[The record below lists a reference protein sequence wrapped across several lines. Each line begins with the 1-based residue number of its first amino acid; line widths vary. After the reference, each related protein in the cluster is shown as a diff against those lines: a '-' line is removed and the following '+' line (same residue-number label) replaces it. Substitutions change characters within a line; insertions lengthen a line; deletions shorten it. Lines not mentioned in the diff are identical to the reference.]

1 VKDGVKRGAAARA
14 PARRDGAGSAAPA
27 ATSLPASGP
36 SPSAPTSSSNGE
48 RPHGSPPAAAPPSP
62 EAGDLELADA
72 ILSAA
77 EGMREGLASDGPL
90 PPRQDIRLIVE
101 ELIEVLFPESHRM
114 GTDGGS
120 LREHVART
128 IASLGHRLEGAV
140 LLGLRRGGREVSARH
155 QASCRRRARTIV
167 RGLLDALPELR
178 SELAHDV
185 VAAFES
191 DPAAT
196 GIDEVVA
203 CYPGLYAIAVYRVAH
218 RLLLHGA
225 EVVPRM
231 LTEHAH
237 SRTGI
242 DIHPGALIGSSF
254 FIDHGTG
261 IVIGETTVIGNRVRI
276 YQGVTL
282 GALSIRDRGRT
293 DKPHAK
299 KRHPTIEDDVIIYA
313 NATILGGQT
322 VIGRAAVVGGNAWI
336 TYSVPAGIRVGVG
349 T

>member
-1 VKDGVKRGAAARA
+1 VQGSGRA
-14 PARRDGAGSAAPA
+14 S
-27 ATSLPASGP
+27 S
-36 SPSAPTSSSNGE
+36 SAPPSSTNGE
-48 RPHGSPPAAAPPSP
+48 RPHGSPPAAPPPSP
-62 EAGDLELADA
+62 EARPEPGDLELADA

-128 IASLGHRLEGAV
+128 IATLGHRLEGAV
-140 LLGLRRGGREVSARH
+140 LLGLRRGGREVSARN